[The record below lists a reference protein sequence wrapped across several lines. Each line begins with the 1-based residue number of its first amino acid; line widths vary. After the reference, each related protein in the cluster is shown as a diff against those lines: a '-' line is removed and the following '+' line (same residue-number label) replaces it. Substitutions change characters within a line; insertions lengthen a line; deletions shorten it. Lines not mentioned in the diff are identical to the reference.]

1 MGPPPCPWTPLERPD
16 LPVPFAS
23 KMDSPLPL
31 LRLPCHH
38 PSHPPALPPA
48 RELPSL
54 GLAGGGSG
62 GVRQSPRLPAGE
74 PPQAPQV
81 AGRPPAPQARAL
93 FVWLGGGE
101 PRLAPGAAGLCQ
113 SLPGLRAL
121 PSPRTLHAL
130 SAMLR
135 DGCAHA
141 RSGFLLGLRQ
151 PAAVS
156 AGRCGNEW
164 DSGPFRQ
171 LSPGPQTPPSEHRVR
186 DWRWYTQSGS
196 PTTSPRPWE
205 SQAPSCCLTPIP
217 QAPKPPTHSSSS
229 AQSPRDLT
237 PAPWRS
243 SI

>member
-1 MGPPPCPWTPLERPD
+1 MGPPPSPWTPLERPD

-101 PRLAPGAAGLCQ
+101 PCLAPGAAGLCQ
-113 SLPGLRAL
+113 PLPGLRAL
-121 PSPRTLHAL
+121 PGPRTLHAL
-130 SAMLR
+130 SVLLR

-156 AGRCGNEW
+156 AGRCGHEW
-164 DSGPFRQ
+164 DSGPFRR

-186 DWRWYTQSGS
+186 DWRWRRGGVTYRITQAVGKSNSELLPDS
-196 PTTSPRPWE
+196 PSP
-205 SQAPSCCLTPIP
+205 S
-217 QAPKPPTHSSSS
+217 PKPPTHPSSSP
-229 AQSPRDLT
+229 QPPRT
-237 PAPWRS
+237 
-243 SI
+243 